1 MPFFEAINYFPYLV
15 FSYVGTIVSLED
27 NFFATLNSTIFSGG
41 SFCFIAKN
49 IKCNINLSTYFRT
62 QSEDFAQFERTLLIV
77 SNSSCVVY
85 TEGCSAPIFLE
96 SQLHIALVEILVKEK
111 GILNYSTIQNWYRG
125 DQTGEGGLYNFTTK
139 RGWCLKK
146 ALLDWVQIEMG
157 SAITWKYPSTYLIGN
172 FSSSN
177 FFSLSLISDMQIADT
192 GNKMLHLGSYTK
204 SRVYSKSISLNNS
217 IYAYRGLVKIFK
229 NAKNTYNYTECNSL
243 LLGNNTFTITIPYTI
258 VNNYSTFINQEANI
272 SKLESDFI
280 FFLLQRG
287 IKIKTALTILIYG
300 FCQNICSKLPLELEL
315 EVPLLIL
322 MRTQSNF

>member
-1 MPFFEAINYFPYLV
+1 
-15 FSYVGTIVSLED
+15 
-27 NFFATLNSTIFSGG
+27 
-41 SFCFIAKN
+41 
-49 IKCNINLSTYFRT
+49 
-62 QSEDFAQFERTLLIV
+62 
-77 SNSSCVVY
+77 
-85 TEGCSAPIFLE
+85 
-96 SQLHIALVEILVKEK
+96 
-111 GILNYSTIQNWYRG
+111 
-125 DQTGEGGLYNFTTK
+125 
-139 RGWCLKK
+139 
-146 ALLDWVQIEMG
+146 MG

-177 FFSLSLISDMQIADT
+177 FFSLSLISNMQIADT
-192 GNKMLHLGSYTK
+192 GNKMLHIGSYTK

-217 IYAYRGLVKIFK
+217 RYTYRGLVKIFK

-243 LLGNNTFTITIPYTI
+243 LIGNNTFTVTLPYTI
-258 VNNYSTFINQEANI
+258 VNNYSTFINQEASI

-287 IKIKTALTILIYG
+287 ISLKMALTLLIYG

>member
-1 MPFFEAINYFPYLV
+1 
-15 FSYVGTIVSLED
+15 
-27 NFFATLNSTIFSGG
+27 
-41 SFCFIAKN
+41 
-49 IKCNINLSTYFRT
+49 
-62 QSEDFAQFERTLLIV
+62 
-77 SNSSCVVY
+77 
-85 TEGCSAPIFLE
+85 
-96 SQLHIALVEILVKEK
+96 
-111 GILNYSTIQNWYRG
+111 
-125 DQTGEGGLYNFTTK
+125 
-139 RGWCLKK
+139 
-146 ALLDWVQIEMG
+146 
-157 SAITWKYPSTYLIGN
+157 
-172 FSSSN
+172 
-177 FFSLSLISDMQIADT
+177 MQIADT
-192 GNKMLHLGSYTK
+192 GNKMLHIGSYTK

-258 VNNYSTFINQEANI
+258 VNNYSTFINQEASI

-287 IKIKTALTILIYG
+287 INLKTALMLLIYG